1 MASPAFSDQTATS
14 VYPVSLA
21 GVLLAIFF
29 AARTAG
35 VRHARLRGRAVWVV
49 VAASLVGLVLH
60 STSLGL
66 VSFDLHWW
74 VVLPALATAGVGFGA
89 TRLVERESLVRLRI
103 CGLLRPVDA
112 LSFIV
117 VRDTLDLTPA
127 QLSKHLKILIDSGY
141 VTMEKTASQER
152 VDFRRVAW
160 CRLTPTGRNAFD
172 GHIAALEAIAR
183 PPADV
188 RPGPVGHP
196 RARRASERRRPPR
209 GAGAVLRGAA

>member
-21 GVLLAIFF
+21 GVLLAISF

-74 VVLPALATAGVGFGA
+74 VVLPAVATAGVGFGA
-89 TRLVERESLVRLRI
+89 TRLVERESLAR
-103 CGLLRPVDA
+103 
-112 LSFIV
+112 
-117 VRDTLDLTPA
+117 
-127 QLSKHLKILIDSGY
+127 
-141 VTMEKTASQER
+141 VT
-152 VDFRRVAW
+152 
-160 CRLTPTGRNAFD
+160 
-172 GHIAALEAIAR
+172 
-183 PPADV
+183 
-188 RPGPVGHP
+188 
-196 RARRASERRRPPR
+196 R
-209 GAGAVLRGAA
+209 GC

>member
-1 MASPAFSDQTATS
+1 MTPESSPRHVLDTLEGDRARLSARVGMPTWLAPTIAFLTAAWVASPAFSDQTATS

-21 GVLLAIFF
+21 GVLLAISF

-89 TRLVERESLVRLRI
+89 TRLVERESL
-103 CGLLRPVDA
+103 A
-112 LSFIV
+112 
-117 VRDTLDLTPA
+117 
-127 QLSKHLKILIDSGY
+127 K
-141 VTMEKTASQER
+141 VT
-152 VDFRRVAW
+152 
-160 CRLTPTGRNAFD
+160 
-172 GHIAALEAIAR
+172 
-183 PPADV
+183 
-188 RPGPVGHP
+188 
-196 RARRASERRRPPR
+196 R
-209 GAGAVLRGAA
+209 GC